1 MHLASPFGQRG
12 ESGDNGDLGARI
24 TYYDAITK
32 SVLATTALR
41 CKDRETGMG
50 IRKWGLRKLFLP
62 IPHSLLPALP
72 SQILIEL

>member
-12 ESGDNGDLGARI
+12 ESGDNGGLGARI

-32 SVLATTALR
+32 SVLAATASR

-50 IRKWGLRKLFLP
+50 NRKWGLRKLFLP
-62 IPHSLLPALP
+62 IPHFPLSTPH
-72 SQILIEL
+72 S